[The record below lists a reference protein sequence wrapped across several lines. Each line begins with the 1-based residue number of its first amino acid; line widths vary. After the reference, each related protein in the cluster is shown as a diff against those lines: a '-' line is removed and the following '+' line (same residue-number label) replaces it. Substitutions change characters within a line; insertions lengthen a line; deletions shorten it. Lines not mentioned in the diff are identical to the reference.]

1 MKPTRNITDLLR
13 IMERL
18 RDPETGCPWDVKQS
32 FETIVPY
39 TIEEVYEVADAIHRN
54 DKVDLCDELGDLL
67 FQIVYYARM
76 AEEEGSF
83 NFGDVVFAITKKMI
97 RRHPHVF
104 GSETQRQTG
113 LVDGEWDRIKAEE
126 KAERT
131 ERRRIAGLEDDT
143 PTGYLASVKNAQPVD
158 KEAIKLQEKAAKVGF
173 DWRTPK
179 PILDKLNEELSE
191 LVEALSS
198 NNKNRIEEEFGDVY
212 FTLINLARRLT
223 IDPEKALEKTNK
235 KFRKRFGFI
244 ENALSKMNKNLD
256 NASLEEMEKLWNAA
270 KKEEDI

>member
-173 DWRTPK
+173 DWTTPK

-256 NASLEEMEKLWNAA
+256 KTSLEEMEKLWNAA

>member
-173 DWRTPK
+173 DWTTPK

-223 IDPEKALEKTNK
+223 IDPENALEKTNK

-244 ENALSKMNKNLD
+244 EKALSKMNKNLD